1 MTSYSRKHHHAA
13 TVIQRDWRAIL
24 KKRQNAAAVI
34 QRNLAGF
41 LAQRTHVA
49 FTAFQLASVMGEL
62 LVDTEEYFDL
72 MDEGRV
78 IVQINGN
85 FNDPIEGH
93 SRIYYRYYSYDLRF
107 SKAATDPADAFS
119 SAGISTQMS
128 EFLHGK
134 MKKKMAE
141 QLRERDPD
149 ARLNGA
155 TVPYFAP
162 GTKSAIFKDKV
173 DEYTMPGSVAKLVL
187 KGRLFALHEKYS
199 KNLENAYHLELS
211 QFRNAARSYG
221 LHYNCNTFVANMLNR
236 LRSLTPG

>member
-24 KKRQNAAAVI
+24 KKRQHAAAVI

-41 LAQRTHVA
+41 LAQRRSVA
-49 FTAFQLASVMGEL
+49 YTAFQLAAVMGDL
-62 LVDTEEYFDL
+62 LVDIEEYFDL

-85 FNDPIEGH
+85 FADPLEGH
-93 SRIYYRYYSYDLRF
+93 SLIYYQYYSYDLRF

-119 SAGISTQMS
+119 RAGMSRQMS
-128 EFLHGK
+128 EFLHGTL
-134 MKKKMAE
+134 KKKMAA
-141 QLRERDPD
+141 QLKERDPD
-149 ARLNGA
+149 ARLDEA
-155 TVPYFAP
+155 TVPYYPA
-162 GTKSAIFKDKV
+162 GTRSGIARHKL
-173 DEYTMPGSVAKLVL
+173 DEDTMPGSVAKLVL

-221 LHYNCNTFVANMLNR
+221 LHCNCNTFVANMLNR